1 MKGSDGPGLAMTR
14 SFGDEIGAS
23 VGVVSVPEV
32 DEYKIKDEDKAIIV
46 ASDGLWEYMSNEEV
60 TDVVKKLIGQI
71 DANLIVNEL
80 YKESILR
87 WKLKDQGIDD
97 ITIICV
103 LLKTS

>member
-1 MKGSDGPGLAMTR
+1 MTVIEIRSILQVISEIDVMLPRDIQAHLLVEFPFESD
-14 SFGDEIGAS
+14 
-23 VGVVSVPEV
+23 
-32 DEYKIKDEDKAIIV
+32 
-46 ASDGLWEYMSNEEV
+46 MSNEEV